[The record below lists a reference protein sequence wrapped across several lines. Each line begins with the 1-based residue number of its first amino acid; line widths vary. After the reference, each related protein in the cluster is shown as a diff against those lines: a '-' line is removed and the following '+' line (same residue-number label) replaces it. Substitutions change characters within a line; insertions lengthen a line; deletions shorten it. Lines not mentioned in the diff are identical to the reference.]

1 MNRIIRTGA
10 AFLALAVL
18 PGIAFAELR
27 RVQIV
32 VTGLD

>member
-1 MNRIIRTGA
+1 MRTGA
-10 AFLALAVL
+10 ALLALTLL
-18 PGIAFAELR
+18 PATASAELR